1 MRTVKTW
8 RYRCGVLT
16 CGALTV
22 LAALA
27 PAAFADDA
35 TVEHRLEE
43 LESGL
48 AGLRQELADLRVL
61 LEQVLAKDAQGTLE
75 AQVGALEAT
84 SQELQSGQRQ
94 LAETVRSAATAAEA
108 LSNADVRRPEVT
120 VYGTFTATNP
130 EGEDSV
136 FDATSFELVLS
147 GQPHPRLGFF
157 AEVEF
162 EQAAAVGG
170 GRGGEIKME
179 QAYASYTVSPL
190 VNFRTGVLLVPFGN
204 VNVDHYA
211 PNRDVISKPLVS
223 YAVAPSDWTDNGLG
237 FYGNALVGEA
247 WSFDYEAY
255 VIAGLG
261 ADISALGLRAARQGF
276 GVDNNDDKAVA
287 ARIAWNRAGWLEA
300 GLSGYSGKYDDE
312 NRLRMTGWALDAFFE
327 RGRLRMTGE
336 YNHIAAEQP
345 SGADAVFEGYYARL
359 VLDVTPPALRRGGHG
374 RDFPSSRLDLVAQYD
389 DVRITGPLGGTLVT
403 NKERRYTLGLNYRPS
418 HHWVLKLDYERSEAS
433 AAALQKGD
441 FRGVLTSI
449 GFLF

>member
-1 MRTVKTW
+1 MKMW
-8 RYRCGVLT
+8 RYRFWVLACGVLT
-16 CGALTV
+16 V
-22 LAALA
+22 LVAQV
-27 PAAFADDA
+27 PAVFAGDA
-35 TVEHRLEE
+35 TVERRLEE

-48 AGLRQELADLRVL
+48 TGLRQELADLRVL
-61 LEQVLAKDAQGTLE
+61 LEQLLEKDAQGALE
-75 AQVGALEAT
+75 ATVGALEAA
-84 SQELQSGQRQ
+84 SQELVSGQEE
-94 LAETVRSAATAAEA
+94 LAETVRSTAAAAQA
-108 LSNADVRRPEVT
+108 LSDAEIRRPQLT
-120 VYGTFTATNP
+120 VYGTFTATAP

-147 GQPHPRLGFF
+147 GRPHTRLGFF

-162 EQAAAVGG
+162 EQAAAIGG

-179 QAYASYTVSPL
+179 QAYASYTISPL
-190 VNFRTGVLLVPFGN
+190 LNLRAGVLLVPFGN

-237 FYGNALVGEA
+237 FYGNALVGDV

-255 VIAGLG
+255 VIAGLD
-261 ADISALGLRAARQGF
+261 ADLTALGLRAARQGF

-300 GLSGYSGKYDDE
+300 GLSAYSGKYDDDG
-312 NRLRMTGWALDAFFE
+312 RLRITGWALDVFLE

-336 YNHIAAEQP
+336 YNSFDAERA
-345 SGADAVFEGYYARL
+345 SGPDAVFLGYYARL
-359 VLDVTPPALRRGGHG
+359 VLDVTPPALRRGWHG

-389 DVRITGPLGGTLVT
+389 DVRVTGPLGGAFPTHT
-403 NKERRYTLGLNYRPS
+403 EQRYTLGLNYRPS
-418 HHWVLKLDYERSEAS
+418 HHWVLKLAYERSEAS
-433 AAALQKGD
+433 AVPLQKGS

>member
-1 MRTVKTW
+1 VKTVKTW
-8 RYRCGVLT
+8 RYCCGVLT
-16 CGALTV
+16 LLVT
-22 LAALA
+22 LAAT
-27 PAAFADDA
+27 AFAGDA
-35 TVEHRLEE
+35 TVEGRLEE

-48 AGLRQELADLRVL
+48 AGLRQEVADLRLLLERL
-61 LEQVLAKDAQGTLE
+61 LEQDAQGSL
-75 AQVGALEAT
+75 AAKVSALEAT
-84 SQELQSGQRQ
+84 SQELVSGQEE
-94 LAETVRSAATAAEA
+94 LAETVRSNSSVARS
-108 LSNADVRRPEVT
+108 LSDADIRRPQLT
-120 VYGTFTATNP
+120 VYGTFTATAP

-147 GQPHPRLGFF
+147 GRPHTRLGFF

-179 QAYASYTVSPL
+179 QAYASYTISPL
-190 VNFRTGVLLVPFGN
+190 MNLRAGVLLVPFGN

-237 FYGNALVGEA
+237 FYGNALVGDA

-255 VIAGLG
+255 VIAGLD

-287 ARIAWNRAGWLEA
+287 ARIAWNRAGWLEM
-300 GLSGYSGKYDDE
+300 GWSGYRGKFDDE
-312 NRLRMTGWALDAFFE
+312 DRLRMTGWALDAFFE

-336 YNHIAAEQP
+336 YNHVGAEQP
-345 SGADAVFEGYYARL
+345 SGPDAVFEGYYARL
-359 VLDVTPPALRRGGHG
+359 VLDVTPPALHRGGHG

-418 HHWVLKLDYERSEAS
+418 HHWVLKLNYERSEAS

-441 FRGVLTSI
+441 FRGILTSI